1 METRETTV
9 SEGDDKMS
17 TSQMLA
23 TVLAHGPGNNNKE
36 TDLVI

>member
-1 METRETTV
+1 MKTSETTV
-9 SEGDDKMS
+9 SEEDEKMS

-23 TVLAHGPGNNNKE
+23 MGLAHGPGNNNKE